1 MCKDRGRRNRYS
13 LLVHSAR
20 VYCMQPNATSTAPSN
35 RRMIHDLWDR
45 LSDFTPC
52 QADAALVHLF
62 ESLGPAVQAD
72 QIVWVAAVRIVDGS
86 RAGFDAGHGWRAHAA
101 EEWRA
106 PLASGSHGPAARSRR
121 SNDRENCAD
130 LITASIARDSG
141 RFRLQGLHDRRR
153 GASQPAA
160 ANARDGRAQVADR
173 LWVVFPL
180 NADTESYFVLDKTTD
195 GARFSTSDAALAAYA
210 LRGIKWF
217 HRQLLLGHGLVAT
230 ERPLTLTERRVV
242 RLLLTD
248 RTEKEI
254 AQALG
259 LGFDTVHKH
268 VGEIYRK
275 FAVRGRTGL
284 MALWLGGRV

>member
-1 MCKDRGRRNRYS
+1 
-13 LLVHSAR
+13 
-20 VYCMQPNATSTAPSN
+20 
-35 RRMIHDLWDR
+35 MIHDLWDR

-62 ESLGPAVQAD
+62 ESLGPVVQAD
-72 QIVWVAAVRIVDGS
+72 NIAWAAAVRIVDGS
-86 RAGFDAGHGWRAHAA
+86 RAGFDSGHGWRVHAT
-101 EEWRA
+101 EEWRS
-106 PLASGSHGPAARSRR
+106 PLAPGSHRRVSQSRR
-121 SNDRENCAD
+121 SNDRENVAD
-130 LITASIARDSG
+130 LINPIVARDSG
-141 RFRLQGLHDRRR
+141 QFRIHGLHDSERTTT
-153 GASQPAA
+153 ALAA
-160 ANARDGRAQVADR
+160 ANGQGGQATVADR

-195 GARFSTSDAALAAYA
+195 GARFSASEAALAVYA

-230 ERPLTLTERRVV
+230 ERPLTATERRVV

-248 RTEKEI
+248 QTEKEI

-259 LGFDTVHKH
+259 LGFDTAHKH

-275 FAVRGRTGL
+275 FAVRGRAGL